1 MFFVSGKRHGCGER
15 VAREQDDVIR
25 KRARELRRIA
35 ALDRFMTSREQLLLI
50 VDGCHVPDVRPPA
63 DDADDENQLQSSG

>member
-1 MFFVSGKRHGCGER
+1 MFFVPSKRHGHGER

-25 KRARELRRIA
+25 NQIRAMRRVA

-50 VDGCHVPDVRPPA
+50 VDGCPVPDVRPPA
-63 DDADDENQLQSSG
+63 ADAGDED